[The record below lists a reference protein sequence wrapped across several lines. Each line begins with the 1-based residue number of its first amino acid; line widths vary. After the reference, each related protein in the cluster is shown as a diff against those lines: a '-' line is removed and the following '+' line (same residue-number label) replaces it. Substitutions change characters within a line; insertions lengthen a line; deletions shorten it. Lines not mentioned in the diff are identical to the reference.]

1 MKKSLFDAIN
11 IGDLRL
17 SNRIVMAPLT
27 RNRADVNGDCP
38 NELMALY
45 YAQRASAGLIISE
58 GAQISPQGKGYAWT
72 PGIYSPQQIDG
83 WRKVTDAVHAQQGR
97 IFIQLWHVGRISHP
111 SLQPDGKSPVA
122 PSAIAAKAH
131 VFDGKGF
138 VETPTPHALEHD
150 EIKEI
155 IEDYRLAA
163 IHAKSAGFD
172 GVELHGANGYLI
184 DQFLR
189 DQSNQRNDS
198 YGGSVENRTRFL
210 LEVLSALT
218 DVWPSKRIGVRLSPF
233 STFNSASD
241 SNPQETFS
249 YVISKIN
256 EFNLGYLH
264 LVEGE
269 TGGSRELPKG
279 GNIAKLRSHFDGI
292 YIANNGYNYELA
304 QTQLDCD
311 AADLIAFGKAFISN
325 PDLVERLRIGAPLTI
340 ADQNT
345 FYGGGAEGYT
355 DYPFIN

>member
-155 IEDYRLAA
+155 VEDYRLAA

-198 YGGSVENRTRFL
+198 YGGSVEN
-210 LEVLSALT
+210 
-218 DVWPSKRIGVRLSPF
+218 
-233 STFNSASD
+233 
-241 SNPQETFS
+241 
-249 YVISKIN
+249 
-256 EFNLGYLH
+256 
-264 LVEGE
+264 
-269 TGGSRELPKG
+269 
-279 GNIAKLRSHFDGI
+279 
-292 YIANNGYNYELA
+292 
-304 QTQLDCD
+304 
-311 AADLIAFGKAFISN
+311 
-325 PDLVERLRIGAPLTI
+325 
-340 ADQNT
+340 
-345 FYGGGAEGYT
+345 
-355 DYPFIN
+355 

>member
-1 MKKSLFDAIN
+1 MRKSLFDATN

-27 RNRADVNGDCP
+27 RNRADANGDCP

-83 WRKVTDAVHAQQGR
+83 WLKVTDSVHAQQGR

-111 SLQPDGKSPVA
+111 SLQRDGKSPVA

-189 DQSNQRNDS
+189 DQTNQRNDS

-210 LEVLSALT
+210 LEVLTALT
-218 DVWPSKRIGVRLSPF
+218 DVWPSNRIGVRLSPF

-279 GNIAKLRSHFDGI
+279 GDIAKLRSHFDGI

-311 AADLIAFGKAFISN
+311 AVDLIAFGKAFISN
-325 PDLVERLRIGAPLTI
+325 PDFVERLRIGAPLTI

-345 FYGGGAEGYT
+345 FYGGGAKGYT

>member
-1 MKKSLFDAIN
+1 MRKSLFDPIE
-11 IGDLRL
+11 IGDLKL

-27 RNRADVNGDCP
+27 RNRASANGDCP

-72 PGIYSPQQIDG
+72 PGIYSAQQIEG
-83 WRKVTDAVHAQQGR
+83 WRKVTDTVHAQQGR

-111 SLQPDGKSPVA
+111 SLQPNGQLPVA

-131 VFDGKGF
+131 IFDGKGF
-138 VETPTPHALEHD
+138 VPTPKPHALENN
-150 EIKEI
+150 EIDEI

-163 IHAKSAGFD
+163 THAKSAGFD

-189 DQSNQRNDS
+189 DQSNQRSDR
-198 YGGSVENRTRFL
+198 YGGSLENRTRFL
-210 LEVLSALT
+210 SEVLTALT
-218 DVWPSKRIGVRLSPF
+218 KVWPSKRIGVRLSPF
-233 STFNSASD
+233 SSFNSAAD
-241 SNPQETFS
+241 TNPQETFA
-249 YVISKIN
+249 YVIPKIN

-269 TGGSRELPKG
+269 TGGSRELPAG
-279 GNIAKLRSHFDGI
+279 GNIAKLRSHFDGA

-304 QTQLDCD
+304 QSQIDRG
-311 AADLIAFGKAFISN
+311 AADLIAFGKDFISN
-325 PDLVERLRIGAPLTI
+325 PDLVERLRRGAPLNI
-340 ADQNT
+340 PNQNT

-355 DYPFIN
+355 DYPLLA

>member
-1 MKKSLFDAIN
+1 MKKSLFDPIN

-27 RNRADVNGDCP
+27 RNRADANGDCA

-72 PGIYSPQQIDG
+72 PGIYSGPQIEG
-83 WRKVTDAVHAQQGR
+83 WRKVTDAVHAKKGR

-111 SLQPDGKSPVA
+111 SLQPDGRLPVA
-122 PSAIAAKAH
+122 PSAIPAKAH
-131 VFDGKGF
+131 IFDGKGF
-138 VETPTPHALEHD
+138 VPTPTPHALERD
-150 EIKEI
+150 EINAI

-163 IHAKSAGFD
+163 KHAKSAGFD

-189 DQSNQRNDS
+189 DQSNQRSDC
-198 YGGSVENRTRFL
+198 YGGSMENRARFL
-210 LEVLSALT
+210 LEVITALI
-218 DVWPSKRIGVRLSPF
+218 DVWPSKRIGIRLSPF

-241 SNPQETFS
+241 TNPQETFT

-269 TGGSRELPKG
+269 TGGTRELPAG
-279 GNIAKLRSHFDGI
+279 GDIAKLRSHFNGI

-304 QTQLDCD
+304 QSHIDRG

-325 PDLVERLRIGAPLTI
+325 PDLVERLRTGMPLNI
-340 ADQNT
+340 PNQNT

-355 DYPFIN
+355 DYPLLG